1 MYMCNFAT
9 SMIITIYHQYNQ
21 MGNKCKIHS
30 ANDDLENTNTF
41 EINTYRVYGIYAPYE
56 FDC

>member
-1 MYMCNFAT
+1 MCNFAT